1 MFFSVMVTK
10 KFTVAGLLSPATFSY
25 CMGSQNMKHITK
37 TFFLLSI
44 IFNFS
49 ATAKDSAE
57 TDSPPQKVVITPIIQ
72 TISDFETPISSTML
86 NVEVIEPEEIE
97 NSTASTFGELIAGRT
112 GIESSYSG
120 GAGSLNSNFLR
131 GQDSINYVLLIDG
144 VKAQTDYY
152 GNVKPYDIPI
162 SQIYKIE
169 VIKGNVSAI
178 YGDAAVGGAINI
190 ITKPSLSK
198 DTALGSIKY
207 GSFGTREAVGS
218 ISKQLGA
225 MDVTFGYSDLKT
237 DGFNAIRGSQKPGIF
252 FNTDEDGF
260 ERKAY
265 YTKLSSNITNK
276 LSMHASISNSDSV
289 LEQDNFY
296 NNWASPSVNSQAD
309 ANKYFYTFESKNKD
323 SRLGINYK
331 YGINSKF
338 SSTYSRSKLKYEN
351 FKNGVLD
358 ATFGSKESEG
368 SQKAITF
375 QNITTIENGS
385 FSNSLAQKLE
395 FVKND
400 YTDDN
405 GSGERNSKSL
415 MLGAFLTDGKYN
427 FNFSLKPERIKVV
440 SGNSKSKTFNK

>member
-1 MFFSVMVTK
+1 MKHMTKAFFLFSV
-10 KFTVAGLLSPATFSY
+10 
-25 CMGSQNMKHITK
+25 
-37 TFFLLSI
+37 

-49 ATAKDSAE
+49 AAAKDSAE
-57 TDSPPQKVVITPIIQ
+57 TDGSTQRVVITPVIQ

-152 GNVKPYDIPI
+152 GNIKPYDIPI

-207 GSFGTREAVGS
+207 GSFGTKEAVGS
-218 ISKQLGA
+218 VSKKLGKL
-225 MDVTFGYSDLKT
+225 DVTFGYSNFKT

-265 YTKLSSNITNK
+265 YTKLSSK
-276 LSMHASISNSDSV
+276 
-289 LEQDNFY
+289 
-296 NNWASPSVNSQAD
+296 
-309 ANKYFYTFESKNKD
+309 
-323 SRLGINYK
+323 
-331 YGINSKF
+331 
-338 SSTYSRSKLKYEN
+338 
-351 FKNGVLD
+351 
-358 ATFGSKESEG
+358 
-368 SQKAITF
+368 
-375 QNITTIENGS
+375 
-385 FSNSLAQKLE
+385 
-395 FVKND
+395 
-400 YTDDN
+400 
-405 GSGERNSKSL
+405 
-415 MLGAFLTDGKYN
+415 
-427 FNFSLKPERIKVV
+427 
-440 SGNSKSKTFNK
+440 